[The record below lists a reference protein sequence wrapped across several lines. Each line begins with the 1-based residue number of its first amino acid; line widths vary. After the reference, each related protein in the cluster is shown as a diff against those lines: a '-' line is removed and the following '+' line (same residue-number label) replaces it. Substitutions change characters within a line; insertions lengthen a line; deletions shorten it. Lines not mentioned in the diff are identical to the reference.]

1 MIVDIGCGNPTFLK
15 VFQKKVSCQTMGI
28 DFSGKGW
35 KNQDYNFKNV
45 NLQIAEIKDLS
56 SNLHLDVITMWHHY
70 SYFKSSITFLK
81 N

>member
-1 MIVDIGCGNPTFLK
+1 
-15 VFQKKVSCQTMGI
+15 MGI